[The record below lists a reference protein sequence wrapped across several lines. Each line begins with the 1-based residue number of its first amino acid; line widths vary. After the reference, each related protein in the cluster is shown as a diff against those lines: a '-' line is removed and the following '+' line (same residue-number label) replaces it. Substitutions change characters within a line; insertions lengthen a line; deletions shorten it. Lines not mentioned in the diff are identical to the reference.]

1 MYPKETNNGNSKL
14 RYERT
19 FTLAPKIQKLKN
31 TKKGQLCTGMRQRLA
46 LTTHDGLDVLRYYS
60 TMFFECNN
68 RNREH
73 CPVPAFDRYL
83 QIFVLP
89 LPDSNTAGQQQQQK
103 MDDKNSSLFIDP
115 YKFPSDED
123 IKKKFAEEFFFLCLT
138 FTASRLCQCRKRSRV
153 ESWLC
158 LYSISTT
165 VTKLRDDT
173 KKNR

>member
-89 LPDSNTAGQQQQQK
+89 LPDSNTAVQQQQQK

-123 IKKKFAEEFFFLCLT
+123 IKKKWHTWQGSEKACEGAAIKWLKCMSITKAGFLFVSVSVCL
-138 FTASRLCQCRKRSRV
+138 LVRSRFRRRN
-153 ESWLC
+153 
-158 LYSISTT
+158 T
-165 VTKLRDDT
+165 
-173 KKNR
+173 